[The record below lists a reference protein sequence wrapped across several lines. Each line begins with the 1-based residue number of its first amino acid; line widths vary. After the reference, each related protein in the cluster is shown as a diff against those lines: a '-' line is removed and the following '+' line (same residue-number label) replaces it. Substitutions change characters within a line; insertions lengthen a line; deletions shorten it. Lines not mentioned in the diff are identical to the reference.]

1 MPCYHL
7 FLISEIEENQA
18 VGPDPLFV
26 TREPA
31 RTGSKQKFANSCSDD
46 HTNRPDM
53 PFYPL
58 FLKPKSKNRKEL
70 ALIALHL
77 ARVRAIGSAGNAP
90 LPRRRCTVGG
100 PTSAWAEC
108 TSQNFEDPM
117 ESNEPKRRRLADG
130 EENIQRHN
138 VRQERL

>member
-1 MPCYHL
+1 
-7 FLISEIEENQA
+7 
-18 VGPDPLFV
+18 
-26 TREPA
+26 
-31 RTGSKQKFANSCSDD
+31 
-46 HTNRPDM
+46 M
-53 PFYPL
+53 PFYLL
-58 FLKPKSKNRKEL
+58 FLKPKSKDRREL

-117 ESNEPKRRRLADG
+117 ESNEPKRLTLALINPNKKWVVKGQQYGLPGWHQKRSDRLAA
-130 EENIQRHN
+130 
-138 VRQERL
+138 